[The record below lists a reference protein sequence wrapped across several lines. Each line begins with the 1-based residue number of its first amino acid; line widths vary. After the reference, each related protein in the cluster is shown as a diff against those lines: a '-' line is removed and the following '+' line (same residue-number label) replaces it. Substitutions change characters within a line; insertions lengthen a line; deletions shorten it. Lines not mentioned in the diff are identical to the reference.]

1 MKCSYCGAE
10 NAQGKSYC
18 TMCGTKLEQEPVK
31 VPEIAP
37 VRIERN
43 IPDEPKEPMC
53 PKEETDYP
61 QTRAIMAQ
69 VLEPVK
75 DLMPPLRETEGGL
88 GEIWDLPA
96 ASDSGA
102 DTQETEEQAVQTCA
116 SALQLPVGRSLLKM
130 ILLGLITA
138 GIYPTVI
145 WSRIVTE
152 LNIAASRNDGK
163 RTMPYFGMMMLTPIT
178 FGVFSFVWM
187 HRFCNRVG
195 NQLKFRSCDYRFGA
209 RDFWLWCMLG
219 SLILV
224 GPFVFVHKL
233 MKSMNLI
240 NAHYNTCG

>member
-18 TMCGTKLEQEPVK
+18 KMCGTKLEQEPVK

-37 VRIERN
+37 VRTERN
-43 IPDEPKEPMC
+43 IPNEPKEPMC
-53 PKEETDYP
+53 TKEETDYP
-61 QTRAIMAQ
+61 QTRAIMEQ
-69 VLEPVK
+69 ILEPVK
-75 DLMPPLRETEGGL
+75 ELMPPVKETEISR
-88 GEIWDLPA
+88 GESWDLPA
-96 ASDSGA
+96 SSDSGTIGEA
-102 DTQETEEQAVQTCA
+102 NAAVTCA

-130 ILLGLITA
+130 FLLGLITA

-152 LNIAASRNDGK
+152 LNITASRNDGK
-163 RTMPYFGMMMLTPIT
+163 RTIPYFGMMMLTPIT
-178 FGVFSFVWM
+178 FGVFTFVWM

-195 NQLKFRSCDYRFGA
+195 NQLEFRNCDYRFGA

-240 NAHYNTCG
+240 NAHFNTNG